1 MGVMRMGYVHARVT
15 NMEEALW
22 HYRDVL
28 GMQVVAQEGNT
39 TWLKSWDE
47 WDHHSVVL
55 EESGVGLVK
64 AGFKVRTE
72 DDLALFETNLQKFGV
87 TTERMSKGDNLA
99 VGDGVRFTTPS
110 KHVIELYQD
119 IEYTGTEVGI
129 KNPPMLP
136 RSIRGIGVPVMDHA
150 LLLAEDPALNER
162 LFVEALDFRPAER
175 LIVADDNPE
184 LIGSWMFCQHKT
196 HDIAF
201 IKGANGRL
209 HHWAYRLRDWSAIR
223 DAGIKFSMEDIPVGF
238 GPDIHGL
245 SRGETIYFF
254 DPAGNR
260 NEVFSGGYETYP
272 DWPTMTWTSDKTT
285 AAVSYIG
292 REVAENHFT
301 VST

>member
-1 MGVMRMGYVHARVT
+1 MGYVHARVT

-28 GMQVVAQEGNT
+28 GMQVVAQEGT
-39 TWLKSWDE
+39 TAWLKSWDE

-72 DDLALFETNLQKFGV
+72 DDLATFENNLQKFGV
-87 TTERMSKGDNLA
+87 TTERMSAGDNLA

-110 KHVIELYQD
+110 EHVIELYQD
-119 IEYTGTEVGI
+119 IEYAGTEVGI
-129 KNPPMLP
+129 KNPPVLP

-209 HHWAYRLRDWSAIR
+209 HHWAYKLRDWSAIR

-254 DPAGNR
+254 DPSGNR

-272 DWPTMTWTSDKTT
+272 DWPTMTWTADKTVP
-285 AAVSYIG
+285 AVSYIG

>member
-1 MGVMRMGYVHARVT
+1 MGVMRLGYVHARVT
-15 NMEEALW
+15 NPEEALW

-28 GMQVVAQEGNT
+28 GMRVVAQEGNT
-39 TWLKSWDE
+39 VWLKSWDE

-64 AGFKVRTE
+64 AGYKVRTE
-72 DDLALFETNLQKFGV
+72 DDLALFENNLQKFGV
-87 TTERMSKGDNLA
+87 TTERMCKGDNLA
-99 VGDGVRFTTPS
+99 VGEGVRFTTPS
-110 KHVIELYQD
+110 EHVIELYQD
-119 IEYTGTEVGI
+119 IEYIGTDVGVM
-129 KNPPMLP
+129 NPPVLP
-136 RSIRGIGVPVMDHA
+136 RSIQGIGVPNLDHA
-150 LLLAEDPALNER
+150 LFLAEDPALNER
-162 LFVEALDFRPAER
+162 LFVEALDFHPAER
-175 LIVADDNPE
+175 LVVAEDNPE
-184 LIGSWMFCQHKT
+184 LVGSWLFCQHKT

-201 IKGANGRL
+201 IKGQNGKL
-209 HHWAYRLRDWSAIR
+209 HHWGYKLRDWSAIR

-272 DWPTMTWTSDKTT
+272 DWPTMTWTADKTNP
-285 AAVSYIG
+285 AVSYIG